1 MCRIFSLIFV
11 NLRKHTYKQYENIE
25 KNKHNVASLKN
36 HMCILRNT
44 VRRKLKYTIEMM
56 CIKIRSC

>member
-1 MCRIFSLIFV
+1 MHYFSLIFV
-11 NLRKHTYKQYENIE
+11 YLRKHTYKQYENIE

-44 VRRKLKYTIEMM
+44 VRRK
-56 CIKIRSC
+56 